1 VNSDFII
8 VGSGINS
15 LVCAALLARK
25 GYKVRVLERND
36 RPGGCIRTEECTLPG
51 FVHDLLSCW
60 HPLFVTSPGYAAL
73 KPELEQHGLRYCNT
87 DAPTAVLLP
96 DGRHFILRTARDKNI
111 QAMNALC
118 AGDGDRYAAAT
129 AAFERQLDLTFAVL
143 GADLHSWRT
152 ARAFATHAWRHGIGA
167 VLEFA
172 RHGLQ
177 AARPWLEA
185 TFESDLL
192 RACFAPWTLHAGV
205 GPDNAGSAVMAQIIP
220 WTLEAVG
227 SPVVAGG
234 GEGLVR
240 ALRRIIESHGGEMVL
255 NSDATR
261 ITVRDGV
268 ARGVVT
274 STGIEHAAARGVICS
289 VTPGQLYGRLLPPD
303 LVGPPVAES
312 AGKFRHGRAAMQ
324 IHLALREPP
333 RWSDPDLGRVAVM
346 HLVDGL
352 DGVSRAVNEAECG
365 MLPARGSIAL
375 GQPAALDPSRVPAG
389 KGQLW
394 IQILEL
400 PARIKGDAAGKIA
413 IPDDGRWTDAV
424 REGYADR
431 IVDRICAQLP
441 GLKESI
447 LARRVLSPADL
458 ENINVNLVGGDPYG
472 GACTLDQMLVWR
484 PGSGQRN
491 YHTPVRGLF
500 HIGASTHPGAGLGAG
515 SGYALAARLGKSGG
529 QSR

>member
-1 VNSDFII
+1 MIPDFVI

-25 GYKVRVLERND
+25 GYRVRVLERND
-36 RPGGCIRTEECTLPG
+36 RAGGCIRTEECTLPG
-51 FVHDLLSCW
+51 FVHDVLSCW
-60 HPLFVTSPGYAAL
+60 HPLFVTSPGYAEL
-73 KPELEQHGLRYCNT
+73 KPELERHGLRYCNT

-96 DGRHFILRTARDKNI
+96 DGRHFILRTSREKNI

-118 AGDGDRYAAAT
+118 AGDGDRYATAT
-129 AAFERQLDLTFAVL
+129 AALEGQLDLTFAVL
-143 GADLHSWRT
+143 GPNLWSWGTVRT
-152 ARAFATHAWRHGIGA
+152 FAAHAWRHGAGA

-177 AARPWLEA
+177 AAHPWLET
-185 TFESDLL
+185 TFGSDLL

-240 ALRRIIESHGGEMVL
+240 ALRQIIESHGGEIVL
-255 NSDATR
+255 NADATR

-274 STGIEHAAARGVICS
+274 ATGVEHAAARGVICS
-289 VTPGQLYGRLLPPD
+289 VTPGQLYGRLLPPE
-303 LVGPPVAES
+303 LVQPPVAEL

-333 RWSDPDLGRVAVM
+333 RWSDPELGRVAVM

-352 DGVSRAVNEAECG
+352 DGVSRAVNEAERG
-365 MLPARGSIAL
+365 LLPARGTIAL
-375 GQPAALDPSRVPAG
+375 GQPAALDPGRVPAG
-389 KGQLW
+389 RGQLW

-400 PARIKGDAAGKIA
+400 PGRIKGDAAGQIA
-413 IPDDGRWTDAV
+413 IPPDGRWTEVV
-424 REGYADR
+424 REAYADR

-441 GLKESI
+441 GLRESI

-458 ENINVNLVGGDPYG
+458 EHINVNLVGGDPYG
-472 GACTLDQMLVWR
+472 GACSLDQMLVWR
-484 PGSGQRN
+484 PLPGMGDFK
-491 YHTPVRGLF
+491 TPVRGLF
-500 HIGASTHPGAGLGAG
+500 HIGASTHPGAGLGGG
-515 SGYALAARLGKSGG
+515 SGYALAARL
-529 QSR
+529 

>member
-1 VNSDFII
+1 MNPDFVI

-51 FVHDLLSCW
+51 FVHDVLSCW
-60 HPLFVTSPGYAAL
+60 HPLFVTSPGYAEL
-73 KPELEQHGLRYCNT
+73 RPELERHGLRYCNT

-96 DGRHFILRTARDKNI
+96 DGRHFILRASREKNI

-129 AAFERQLDLTFAVL
+129 AALERQLDLTFAVL
-143 GADLHSWRT
+143 GADLWSCGT
-152 ARAFATHAWRHGIGA
+152 AWTFLKHGYRHGAGA

-177 AARPWLEA
+177 AARPWLET
-185 TFESDLL
+185 TFQSDLL

-240 ALRRIIESHGGEMVL
+240 ALRQIIEAHGGDIVLNAEAARII
-255 NSDATR
+255 
-261 ITVRDGV
+261 VRAGH

-274 STGIEHAAARGVICS
+274 SRGEEHAAARGVICS
-289 VTPGQLYGRLLPPD
+289 VTPGQLYDRLLAPEP
-303 LVGPPVAES
+303 VPPPVSES
-312 AGKFRHGRAAMQ
+312 SRNFRHGRAGMQ

-400 PARIKGDAAGKIA
+400 PARINGDAAGKIA
-413 IPDDGRWTDAV
+413 IPADGHWTDAV
-424 REGYADR
+424 REAYADR
-431 IVDRICAQLP
+431 IVERICAQLP
-441 GLKESI
+441 GLRETI

-458 ENINVNLVGGDPYG
+458 EHINVNLVGGDPYG
-472 GACTLDQMLVWR
+472 GACSLDQMLVWR
-484 PGSGQRN
+484 PLAGLHN
-491 YHTPVRGLF
+491 FKTPVRGLF
-500 HIGASTHPGAGLGAG
+500 HIGASTHPGPGLGAG
-515 SGYALAARLGKSGG
+515 SGYGLATRL
-529 QSR
+529 